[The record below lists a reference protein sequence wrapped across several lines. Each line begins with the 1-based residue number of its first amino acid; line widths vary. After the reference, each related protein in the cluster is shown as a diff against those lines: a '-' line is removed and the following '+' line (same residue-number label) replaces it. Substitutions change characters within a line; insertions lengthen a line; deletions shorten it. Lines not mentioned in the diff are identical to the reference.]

1 VRYSHP
7 WWARLARALAVL
19 PLSVVI
25 ALATGLGWLLCLLPP
40 RVAKVQRIVLVNTLA
55 CFPGKSWPEAR
66 RFARRSLIETV
77 RTIAGFSH
85 IWLRPAEESLGR
97 IDRVHGEAAWNRAV
111 ASERPILYLSLHHS
125 SWELPVLLLGKRD
138 PALVMH
144 QDDGDNM
151 LADLVREGR
160 SVTGC
165 TLVPASHD
173 GLRSVLAGLG
183 RGQSLA
189 LLADHKPRGRANP
202 FARFFGHEVMAP
214 AFVHKVI
221 RRYQPHVFFLSAQ
234 RLSDYRFDVWLEE
247 ADPEILAMDEAG
259 VLRAMMAGFERI
271 ILRNPVQYQWTYK
284 RFTRAPSGSRD
295 WYARSPE
302 LLARIKAGESPA
314 LVFRDPD
321 TDPDPDLHRDRDPHR
336 AGSARPPE

>member
-1 VRYSHP
+1 M
-7 WWARLARALAVL
+7 
-19 PLSVVI
+19 
-25 ALATGLGWLLCLLPP
+25 ALATVLTWLFCLLPP
-40 RVAKVQRIVLVNTLA
+40 RFAKVQRIIMVNTLA
-55 CFPGKSWPEAR
+55 CFPGKSWLEAR

-85 IWLRPAEESLGR
+85 IWLRPAEESLNR
-97 IDRVHGEAAWNRAV
+97 IDRVHGEEAWDRAI

-125 SWELPVLLLGKRD
+125 SWELPVLLLGRKD

-144 QDDGDNM
+144 QDDGDNV

-160 SVTGC
+160 AGTGC

-173 GLRSVLAGLG
+173 GLRRVLAGLV

-202 FARFFGHEVMAP
+202 FASFFGHETMVP

-221 RRYQPHVFFLSAQ
+221 KRYQPHVFFLSAQ
-234 RLSDYRFDVWLEE
+234 RARDCRFEVWLEQ
-247 ADPEILAMDEAG
+247 ADPAILAMDEAG
-259 VLRAMMAGFERI
+259 VLRSMMAGFERI

-284 RFTRAPSGSRD
+284 RFTRGPSGSRN

-302 LLARIKAGESPA
+302 LLARVKAGESPA
-314 LVFRDPD
+314 HVFRDPD
-321 TDPDPDLHRDRDPHR
+321 TDPDLHRDRDPDR
-336 AGSARPPE
+336 AGSARPPG